1 MTERYS
7 RQSFLG
13 ENSDRPLGEIR
24 VAIIGLG
31 GGGSHLA
38 QQFAHIGL
46 GSVTACDYQF
56 IDQSNLDRLV
66 GGTQADVDRKTAK
79 VEIAG
84 RLMRGIAPTIE
95 VIEIKERW
103 QQRTEVLQT
112 CDVIFGCVDS
122 FTERDQLE
130 RFTRRYLIAYL
141 DIGMDVHPVGESFS
155 IGGQVA
161 LSLPDGPCLWCMGL
175 LTQRRLEEEAKR
187 YGAAGGKPQV
197 IWPNAI
203 LASTAVGLFMNLL
216 FSRQGSVE
224 LPLLLEY
231 DGDRHLVAES
241 NKVSY
246 LRGKPCPH
254 HDGSTG
260 DPFWCAKPLVAA
272 ATAN

>member
-1 MTERYS
+1 
-7 RQSFLG
+7 
-13 ENSDRPLGEIR
+13 
-24 VAIIGLG
+24 
-31 GGGSHLA
+31 
-38 QQFAHIGL
+38 
-46 GSVTACDYQF
+46 
-56 IDQSNLDRLV
+56 
-66 GGTQADVDRKTAK
+66 
-79 VEIAG
+79 VEIAT
-84 RLMRGIAPTIE
+84 RLMRSINPNIE

-103 QQRTEVLQT
+103 QQQTEILQS

-130 RFTRRYLIAYL
+130 RFARRYLIPYL
-141 DIGMDVHPVGESFS
+141 DLGMDVYPVDESFS

-161 LSLPDGPCLWCMGL
+161 LSLPDRHCLWCMGL
-175 LTQRRLEEEAKR
+175 LTQRRLEEEAKQ

-216 FSRQGSVE
+216 FSWQGSSE

-246 LRGKPCPH
+246 LRGKQCPH

-260 DPFWCAKPLVAA
+260 NPFWGNKPLVAA